1 MNIGELVTCRCVLW
15 LSYSDVPYLI
25 LISLPISTF
34 MWFEIDVKGTGLFL
48 FLKLFD
54 YIGVFTPHGTSGDLR
69 LDDLGRKIL
78 RR

>member
-1 MNIGELVTCRCVLW
+1 
-15 LSYSDVPYLI
+15 
-25 LISLPISTF
+25 